1 MYKDLSKLEMKKLST
16 YILKCSYFQPKNR
29 ENKHSNHSLRLNLV
43 HATTTLL
50 GLSTFQPFEQIPTQI
65 ERELD
70 VSQVQ
75 CRIARLSHQTLLIL
89 FSPKIRTII

>member
-1 MYKDLSKLEMKKLST
+1 MKKLST
-16 YILKCSYFQPKNR
+16 YKNAAISNPQNR

-43 HATTTLL
+43 HATSALL
-50 GLSTFQPFEQIPTQI
+50 GLSMFQPFEWIPTQI

-89 FSPKIRTII
+89 FSPKIRTVILKYKN